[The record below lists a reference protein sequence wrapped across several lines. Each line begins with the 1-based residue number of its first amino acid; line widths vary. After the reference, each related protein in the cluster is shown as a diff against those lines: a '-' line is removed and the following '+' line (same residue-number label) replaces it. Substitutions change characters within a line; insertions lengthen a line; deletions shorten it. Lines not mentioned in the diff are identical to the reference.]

1 MMKKRLL
8 CLLLAVSLLLSSL
21 PAALAEARHTPFTPG
36 ALTRSL
42 FLEAFQSGDAICAD
56 FGCSLTLNAETLGLT
71 GEDAALLRAIEEA
84 LFNAQISVAAV
95 KTEGG
100 VLLELSG
107 VYFTDDTAAVCID
120 AQLEVTKAG
129 LALSSSAL
137 LPGECVT
144 LSWEALLAMLG
155 LGEEES
161 AQLLALRNL
170 EPGQLGEALA
180 AYARLIGVTVQQAAA
195 PYGQTIAEFIAAQ
208 PVSVEENVAA
218 EGYFPAAAQETAVV
232 ITDKA
237 LSELI
242 ITLCD
247 QLEQDEVLAPM
258 LDALLATLE
267 DESLTTAALC
277 AELCAEA
284 QTWTDEE
291 YPLYLVTGRD
301 EDDRILYSSLCLVD
315 QDGTT
320 GALNLINLADAPE
333 DGLRAMAQAFMTDAE
348 GAYSG
353 LTASIDYTVDPADPQ
368 VVSLSATADIQDG
381 SQSLLDLSID
391 VGSEPY
397 VSDEGMSGYSCM
409 FDYTVTFP
417 EEGSSVTV
425 SCYGESDSA
434 LTAEGGER
442 IFSFGSTDIYM
453 GDQVVQQAETQ
464 TAFASVP
471 GEDGPQAEYI
481 ELQAAPQ
488 SGIDEALFGFQIYTL
503 PYEPVGTPTE
513 FVLDNASD
521 EEIEALYIRVLTN
534 TQAQMDALFALLP
547 EPLLTLIAGDLAE
560 EPASITEAE

>member
-1 MMKKRLL
+1 MKKRLL
-8 CLLLAVSLLLSSL
+8 CLLLAVSLALGAL

-36 ALTRSL
+36 ALTRAQ

-100 VLLELSG
+100 VLFELSSA
-107 VYFTDDTAAVCID
+107 YFTDDTAAVCID

-155 LGEEES
+155 LGEAES
-161 AQLLALRNL
+161 AQLLALRDL
-170 EPGQLGEALA
+170 EPEQLSEALA
-180 AYARLIGVTVQQAAA
+180 AYARLIGVTAQQVTA

-232 ITDKA
+232 ITEKA
-237 LSELI
+237 AGELI
-242 ITLCD
+242 VALCD
-247 QLEQDEVLAPM
+247 QLEQDAVLAPM

-267 DESLTTAALC
+267 DESLVTAALC
-277 AELCAEA
+277 AELRAEA

-291 YPLYLVTGRD
+291 YPLYLITGK
-301 EDDRILYSSLCLVD
+301 DDDGRILYGSLCFVD

-320 GALNLINLADAPE
+320 GALNLINLADAPK
-333 DGLRAMAQAFMTDAE
+333 DGLRVMSQAFIIDAE
-348 GAYSG
+348 GVYSG

-368 VVSLSATADIQDG
+368 IISLSAAADIQDG

-397 VSDEGMSGYSCM
+397 VTDEGMSGYSCM
-409 FDYTVTFP
+409 YNYVVTIP
-417 EEGSSVTV
+417 DEGSSVTV
-425 SCYGESDSA
+425 ACYGESDSV
-434 LTAEGGER
+434 LTAEGGESAYS
-442 IFSFGSTDIYM
+442 IGSTEIYVD
-453 GDQVVQQAETQ
+453 DQVVQQTETQ

-488 SGIDEALFGFQIYTL
+488 SGIDEVLFGFQIYTL
-503 PYEPVGTPTE
+503 PYEPTGTPTE

-521 EEIEALYIRVLTN
+521 EEIEALYIRILTN
-534 TQAQMDALFALLP
+534 AQEQMDTLFALLP
-547 EPLLTLIAGDLAE
+547 EPLLTLIAGELAE
-560 EPASITEAE
+560 